1 MSALSQGAFDIT
13 VGALQGRRFRQND
26 PHLPSTADIRA
37 QLPLVNYRE
46 WCADRRGGGRCLNA
60 GPGVEALI
68 VERDGRVWASPGLAT
83 RYRYIQIVP

>member
-13 VGALQGRRFRQND
+13 VGALQGWRFRQNN

-46 WCADRRGGGRCLNA
+46 WCGGPAWGRCCLNA
-60 GPGVEALI
+60 GPTL
-68 VERDGRVWASPGLAT
+68 RR
-83 RYRYIQIVP
+83 